1 MGPGLTADRQ
11 VDEFFTML
19 GQGVDDLEGH
29 GFRVAALA
37 LSLGRHLDLSASQ
50 LEHLEVAAMLHD
62 IGKIRLDPQVVG
74 KPGPLTP
81 DEWHHIRRHPELG
94 FAMTAGVFHPEIAQ
108 TVLCHHERWD
118 GRGYPLGRAGTEIP
132 YLARILCVADTYD
145 AMTSD
150 RCYRSSLPVE
160 VVIAELIAHA
170 GSQFDPAVV
179 DAMEDLIMADA
190 LPVLAAAQPQMAAA

>member
-11 VDEFFTML
+11 VDEFLTML

-150 RCYRSSLPVE
+150 RCYRSSLPLE

-170 GSQFDPAVV
+170 GTQFDPAVV

-190 LPVLAAAQPQMAAA
+190 LPVLAAAQPRMAAA